1 MQLVASA
8 FGFPRCALVSPI
20 IFFGENRG
28 LVLPPFF
35 PLLIRRNSV
44 SSVLSSLF
52 FIPPRS
58 DLQTGVTERF
68 ALLSLLMILLYY
80 RVEIFGD
87 GEGQQWIKRN
97 SRCHKQNCFSLS
109 NSAPKFDRNKLKA
122 PWRILKLLSPR

>member
-1 MQLVASA
+1 MSVVCCRLS
-8 FGFPRCALVSPI
+8 FY
-20 IFFGENRG
+20 
-28 LVLPPFF
+28 PFH
-35 PLLIRRNSV
+35 
-44 SSVLSSLF
+44 
-52 FIPPRS
+52 S

-97 SRCHKQNCFSLS
+97 SRCHKQNSFSLS